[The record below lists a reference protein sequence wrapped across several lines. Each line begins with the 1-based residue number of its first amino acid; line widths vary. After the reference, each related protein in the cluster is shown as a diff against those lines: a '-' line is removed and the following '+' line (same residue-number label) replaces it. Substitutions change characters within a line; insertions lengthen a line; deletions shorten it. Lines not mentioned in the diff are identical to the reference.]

1 YRIGDIHSPRLANG
15 EALVA
20 VIRHFAEVID
30 GRTQSIMSGERGLRV
45 VRILEEGQKA
55 LDATLQ
61 RNRDARRSLPEGEM
75 VPINGS
81 KRL

>member
-1 YRIGDIHSPRLANG
+1 
-15 EALVA
+15 
-20 VIRHFAEVID
+20 
-30 GRTQSIMSGERGLRV
+30 MSGERGLRV